1 MLSMNSMKLNRPEA
15 MSQCLFDLE
24 ATGLLRCGSTIHC
37 LVIRDVDTPTG
48 HALYDHRQSHHLDVG
63 ISRLEAAELLIG
75 HHIIGYDIPLS
86 KEQPASFNPS
96 GQVLD
101 TLVLSRLFYPHLVD
115 RDYERRP
122 DGMPAKL
129 YGRHSL
135 EAWGYRLK
143 CHKGSFAT
151 AGGVWDK
158 YTPEMASY
166 CVQDTEV
173 TLKLFQLMQ
182 RRINEHT

>member
-1 MLSMNSMKLNRPEA
+1 

-24 ATGLLRCGSTIHC
+24 ATGLLRSGSRIHC
-37 LVIRDVDTPTG
+37 LVIRDLDSPEE
-48 HALYDHRQSHHLDVG
+48 HELYDHRQNQHVDVG
-63 ISRLEAAELLIG
+63 VKRLENAEVLIG
-75 HHIIGYDIPLS
+75 HNIIGYDIPLI
-86 KEQPASFNPS
+86 KEQFSSFNPK
-96 GQVLD
+96 GEILD

-135 EAWGYRLK
+135 EAWGHRLK
-143 CHKGSFAT
+143 CHKGSFGNYEGA
-151 AGGVWDK
+151 WEK

-173 TLKLFQLMQ
+173 TLKLFHLMQ
-182 RRINEHT
+182 RRIDEHS